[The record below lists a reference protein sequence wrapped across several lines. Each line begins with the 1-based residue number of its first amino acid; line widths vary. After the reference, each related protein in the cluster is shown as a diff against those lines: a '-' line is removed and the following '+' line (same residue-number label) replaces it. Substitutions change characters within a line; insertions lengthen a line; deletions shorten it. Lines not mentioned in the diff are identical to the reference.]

1 MTDRMNRRTNGRALL
16 GLDENTHDDT
26 GMHQKHQGQSE
37 MLLEQHNDERLSQL
51 GEKVAIIRMV
61 TEDIEAQVKESNK
74 MLSEMEGDMDSVQ
87 GLLSNTISK
96 LDKLAKSGGG
106 RHVFYL
112 VLFMLFVFLL
122 LYFLMSRGRSS

>member
-16 GLDENTHDDT
+16 GLDENAHDDT
-26 GMHQKHQGQSE
+26 DMHRKHQGQSE

-51 GEKVAIIRMV
+51 SEKVSIIRQV
-61 TEDIEAQVKESNK
+61 TVDIEAQVKESNK
-74 MLSEMEGDMDSVQ
+74 MLSEMEGDMDNVQ

-106 RHVFYL
+106 RHMLYL

-122 LYFLMSRGRSS
+122 LYFLMSRGSS